1 MNQFNFNQVGGF
13 PMTTRILDELQKAFA
28 VFNGLGAISGDKTII
43 SGCVTTG
50 SNVSDGVVYVNG
62 EVFEFRGGTA
72 QTKVKIVEVVET
84 LVFEDGAA
92 KSVIKTRYVG
102 FGTGVGAMDWGDF
115 KRGIQTKEL
124 QALFA
129 NINNSLTTIVA
140 KLDTIDENAKVQVNS
155 DWNSTTGKSQILNK
169 PTIVSPFILKGIFSV
184 GNVAGGGGSTLTVN
198 FSDIGTNAYMV
209 VGTLVSKGND
219 WNQDNDVMFVIR
231 EKTSTSFKILLREVA
246 GATQNL
252 EFEYALIPL

>member
-1 MNQFNFNQVGGF
+1 MRHG
-13 PMTTRILDELQKAFA
+13 TCI
-28 VFNGLGAISGDKTII
+28 
-43 SGCVTTG
+43 C
-50 SNVSDGVVYVNG
+50 VYVKYK
-62 EVFEFRGGTA
+62 GTLA
-72 QTKVKIVEVVET
+72 YKI
-84 LVFEDGAA
+84 
-92 KSVIKTRYVG
+92 
-102 FGTGVGAMDWGDF
+102 
-115 KRGIQTKEL
+115 
-124 QALFA
+124 
-129 NINNSLTTIVA
+129 SLH
-140 KLDTIDENAKVQVNS
+140 
-155 DWNSTTGKSQILNK
+155 
-169 PTIVSPFILKGIFSV
+169 FILKGIFSV